1 MTAATLTRSGSRGR
15 ADGWLFGAVPDALLG
30 CGIGYLL
37 AVAVQV
43 AVGGDL
49 VRFVPGGLLILLFA
63 VPHYGAT
70 LVRVYESADDRAKY
84 RLFAVHATL
93 ALVLA
98 LAVGSHSPLVG
109 SLLLTVY
116 LTWSPW
122 HYTGQNYGVALM
134 MLARRGIA
142 VAPVTKRLIYASFV
156 ASYLL
161 TFLAIHG
168 ARPAASYAPID
179 YAGALYRMLPL
190 GIPTAVVDPL
200 LAAVAVA
207 YLGLLVATAVALV
220 RAGSLAALVPG
231 ALVVLTQAMWFSV
244 PVLLRLGGVVETS
257 PGPGNPFSAYGF
269 VWVAAA
275 HSVQY
280 LWITTYYAT
289 ARGGRGRAA
298 FLGKS
303 ALAGFAVW
311 TLPGLVFAPA
321 LLGGVSYDSGLALL
335 VASCVNL
342 HHFILDG
349 AIWKLRDGAIA
360 RVLLRSA

>member
-1 MTAATLTRSGSRGR
+1 MAAPTLSAGSTPAPAASDRR
-15 ADGWLFGAVPDALLG
+15 WLFGPWVDLLLG
-30 CGIGYLL
+30 CGLGYALWISLVPWLGLDAPSLAAAGLVVSVLL
-37 AVAVQV
+37 A
-43 AVGGDL
+43 G
-49 VRFVPGGLLILLFA
+49 
-63 VPHYGAT
+63 PHYGAT
-70 LVRVYESADDRAKY
+70 LLRVYGSRSDFRKY
-84 RLFAVHATL
+84 RFFTVGWS
-93 ALVLA
+93 ALVWIAFVVGLHD
-98 LAVGSHSPLVG
+98 LWVGSFLIT
-109 SLLLTVY
+109 LY
-116 LTWSPW
+116 FTWSPW

-303 ALAGFAVW
+303 ALAGF
-311 TLPGLVFAPA
+311 PSF
-321 LLGGVSYDSGLALL
+321 
-335 VASCVNL
+335 
-342 HHFILDG
+342 DG
-349 AIWKLRDGAIA
+349 TPP
-360 RVLLRSA
+360 